1 MHRLGAVRIAAVL
14 ALLVQ
19 FWALYV
25 PKAPGIQTGLP
36 LDKVVHFGLFALV
49 TWLGVRAG
57 VPAKW
62 VVLLMVVQA
71 AASELT
77 QSFFLAQRG
86 GEWWDFAADLA
97 GIAVGAWL
105 ARDRSGVLTAEPS
118 KPIAH

>member
-1 MHRLGAVRIAAVL
+1 MHRLGAVRIAAAL

-19 FWALYV
+19 FWALYA

-36 LDKVVHFGLFALV
+36 VDKVVHFGLFAMV

-57 VPAKW
+57 IPAKW
-62 VVLLMVVQA
+62 AVLLMVVQA

-77 QSFFLAQRG
+77 QSVFLAQRG
-86 GEWWDFAADLA
+86 GDWWDFAADLA

-105 ARDRSGVLTAEPS
+105 ARDGSGVLNAEPPE
-118 KPIAH
+118 PIAH

>member
-1 MHRLGAVRIAAVL
+1 MHRLGAVRIAAAL

-19 FWALYV
+19 FWALYA

-49 TWLGVRAG
+49 TWLVIRAG
-57 VPAKW
+57 VQPKW
-62 VVLLMVVQA
+62 VISLMVVQA

-77 QSFFLAQRG
+77 QHFFLAQRG
-86 GEWWDFAADLA
+86 GDWWDFAADLA

-105 ARDRSGVLTAEPS
+105 ARGRSGVLTAQPPET
-118 KPIAH
+118 IAH